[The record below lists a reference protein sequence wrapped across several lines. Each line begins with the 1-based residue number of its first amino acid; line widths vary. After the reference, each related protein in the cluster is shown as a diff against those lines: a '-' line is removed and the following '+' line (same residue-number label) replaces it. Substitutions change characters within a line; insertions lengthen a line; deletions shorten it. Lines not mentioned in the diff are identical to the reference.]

1 MSLSKLILS
10 IYVFSCDLSPKPC
23 PNLAQTQ
30 NSNLVSSNKIKKKFT
45 GAVMS
50 GPFISPRAIK
60 IINLIITTV
69 IMSYDSGVKM
79 SHIYYAITM
88 SHNLPVGFFLH

>member
-1 MSLSKLILS
+1 
-10 IYVFSCDLSPKPC
+10 
-23 PNLAQTQ
+23 
-30 NSNLVSSNKIKKKFT
+30 
-45 GAVMS
+45 MS

-79 SHIYYAITM
+79 SHIYYVITM
-88 SHNLPVGFFLH
+88 SQNLPVGFFLHLYRKSRLSVSEN